1 MALTGDLPSN
11 FNISGV
17 DWNNPDIFSCDVIN
31 ALILAAN
38 ERILAAWSGEIVP
51 TPPVS
56 PASAAV
62 PEKIGNLLKKSGRY
76 IWDAFL
82 STAQVEDGKAVKLT
96 SPEVFATFPHLAFL
110 PPPGSPPQRFKD
122 YISEAKNL
130 LQTLKYTAVS
140 PVENGWF
147 THYPVTATAENTNFN
162 TAWNIAANSVNSA
175 TGSPYIPGSTGLIPL
190 GSSMDLS
197 YSPATGKYKVT
208 FQVCKGEYFFR
219 NSGIL
224 PVLRQFYPV
233 YYGDFDFDFS
243 TAFNGGFLPS
253 DGAILNPHRGRYITL
268 PGTLP
273 NIAPIGLQTLLQ
285 RQGSVLSQ
293 MNVGGINDL
302 SPGLRFT

>member
-17 DWNNPDIFSCDVIN
+17 DWNAPDIFNCDIIN

-38 ERILAAWSGEIVP
+38 ERIFAAWSGEILP
-51 TPPVS
+51 IPPVS

-62 PEKIGNLLKKSGRY
+62 PEKLAYLLKSGGVN

-82 STAQVEDGKAVKLT
+82 SSEQVAEGNAVKIA
-96 SPEVFATFPHLAFL
+96 SSEVLAAFPDLAFL
-110 PPPGSPPQRFKD
+110 PPPGSPPQSFKD

-147 THYPVTATAENTNFN
+147 THYPVTATAENTNFS
-162 TAWNIAANSVNSA
+162 TAWNIAANSVNASS
-175 TGSPYIPGSTGLIPL
+175 GSPYTPGSTGLIPL

-219 NSGIL
+219 NPGIL
-224 PVLRQFYPV
+224 PVIRQFYPL

-243 TAFNGGFLPS
+243 TAFDGGFLPS
-253 DGAILNPHRGRYITL
+253 DGAILNPQRGRYITL

-273 NIAPIGLQTLLQ
+273 TIAPAGLQALVQST
-285 RQGSVLSQ
+285 GSVISQ

-302 SPGLRFT
+302 SPGLHFT

>member
-1 MALTGDLPSN
+1 MALTGVFPSN

-17 DWNNPDIFSCDVIN
+17 DWNSPDIFNCDVIN

-38 ERILAAWSGEIVP
+38 ERVLAAWSGEIPP

-62 PEKIGNLLKKSGRY
+62 PEKLAYLLKNGGRY

-82 STAQVEDGKAVKLT
+82 SSEQVADEKAVKLT
-96 SPEVFATFPHLAFL
+96 SPEVFAAFPALAFL
-110 PPPGSPPQRFKD
+110 PPPGSPPQRFKN

-130 LQTLKYTAVS
+130 LQTLKYTTVS

-147 THYPVTATAENTNFN
+147 THYPVTATAKNTNFS
-162 TAWNIAANSVNSA
+162 TAWNIAANSVNSS
-175 TGSPYIPGSTGLIPL
+175 TGTPYNPGSPGLIPV

-219 NSGIL
+219 NPGIL

-233 YYGDFDFDFS
+233 YHGDFDFDFS
-243 TAFNGGFLPS
+243 TAFDGGFLPS
-253 DGAILNPHRGRYITL
+253 DGAVLNPQRGRYITL

-273 NIAPIGLQTLLQ
+273 TTAPAGLQALVQ
-285 RQGSVLSQ
+285 QQGTIISQ

-302 SPGLRFT
+302 SPGLQFT